1 MADTHPTRAAS
12 QLWSRHPVCG
22 AGIVILIPHKR
33 EMRLS
38 IMSGRTLRGKSWK
51 SCLNWLVFLGSLE
64 QSLRAKFNLMLLTVV
79 FGPGQQDQDRKEKR
93 RERCVI
99 NSPQQHSAPS
109 VPQRLPDPT
118 QRGTGRHSCRWLW
131 LVF

>member
-1 MADTHPTRAAS
+1 MADTHLTTAAYR
-12 QLWSRHPVCG
+12 LWSRHPVYG

-64 QSLRAKFNLMLLTVV
+64 QSLRAKFNLMLLTVA
-79 FGPGQQDQDRKEKR
+79 FSLGQQDWDRKR
-93 RERCVI
+93 REERGMSSTVHS
-99 NSPQQHSAPS
+99 SPVLYLSHRGCQTKLNEAQAS
-109 VPQRLPDPT
+109 V
-118 QRGTGRHSCRWLW
+118 SCRWLW